1 MKERAKKLGD
11 YIDLKKDGKIKKEE
25 VDEADKLQQ
34 KVDDTLKKYIVEAT
48 GDPKI
53 TEPIVTTATKLKER
67 AEKLGEN
74 YIDLKKD
81 KILVDEVAK
90 AEDLKGKVD
99 ADDKLK
105 KYIPEKT
112 EMITQE
118 VVDAAKTLQVRAVK
132 LGENYIDLTKDKIT
146 EDEIIAAEKANKDE
160 ENLKNIYQN

>member
-1 MKERAKKLGD
+1 M
-11 YIDLKKDGKIKKEE
+11 
-25 VDEADKLQQ
+25 
-34 KVDDTLKKYIVEAT
+34 EAT

-53 TEPIVTTATKLKER
+53 TEPIVTTTAKLKEG

-81 KILVDEVAK
+81 KILVDEVTK

-105 KYIPEKT
+105 NIPEKT

-118 VVDAAKTLQVRAVK
+118 VVDAAKALQVRAVK
-132 LGENYIDLTKDKIT
+132 LGENYIDLTMG
-146 EDEIIAAEKANKDE
+146 
-160 ENLKNIYQN
+160 

>member
-1 MKERAKKLGD
+1 M
-11 YIDLKKDGKIKKEE
+11 
-25 VDEADKLQQ
+25 
-34 KVDDTLKKYIVEAT
+34 EAT

-53 TEPIVTTATKLKER
+53 TEPIVTTTTKLKER

-81 KILVDEVAK
+81 KILVDEVTK

-118 VVDAAKTLQVRAVK
+118 VVDAAKALQVRAVK
-132 LGENYIDLTKDKIT
+132 LGENYIDL
-146 EDEIIAAEKANKDE
+146 
-160 ENLKNIYQN
+160 YRRG